1 VAKDITDDVKLVAT
15 MLEGADS
22 AFNTFFAIYFPRLY
36 RFALVRLDHDE
47 DAAEEVVQRTL
58 CLAIDKLHTYRG
70 EAALFTWLCTLARH
84 EIGAELRRRRRHQP
98 VALVEDQP
106 EVRAVLESL
115 AAVAGD
121 PEETSLHS
129 EVARLVHVALD
140 SLPPHYG
147 DSLEW
152 KYIEGSSVKDIALRL
167 GIGAKAAESLLTR
180 ARAAFREAFSA
191 LVGGDGW
198 ALARTLEGGMRV

>member
-1 VAKDITDDVKLVAT
+1 VAKDIIDDLQLVKA
-15 MLEGADS
+15 MLGGQND
-22 AFNTFFAIYFPRLY
+22 AFDAFFAGYFPRLY

-58 CLAIDKLHTYRG
+58 CLAVDKLHTFRG

-84 EIGAELRRRRRHQP
+84 EIGTELRRRRCPQP
-98 VALVEDQP
+98 IELVEDRP

-115 AAVAGD
+115 AAVQGD
-121 PEETSLHS
+121 PEEKSLHA

-152 KYIEGSSVKDIALRL
+152 KYIEGTSVKEIATRL
-167 GIGAKAAESLLTR
+167 GVGPKAAESLLTR
-180 ARAAFREAFSA
+180 ARAAFREVFST

-198 ALARTLEGGMRV
+198 ELARTMERGMRV